1 MSVGVLPAIA
11 RTISLALCM
20 VVAVGG
26 NAIASDIYK
35 WTDAAGDVHYGDRPS
50 EDIEAERLD
59 IKSRP
64 TDRTQLA
71 SVSRPSNDFR
81 RQAPLV
87 APGADDPAPPEA
99 TGPSPEELRAAA
111 QERAKKCDQY
121 KERLQTFV
129 QSRRLYR
136 QDENGERVYL
146 NEEETQSARAKT
158 QEKVEEYCN

>member
-1 MSVGVLPAIA
+1 
-11 RTISLALCM
+11 M
-20 VVAVGG
+20 VAAFNGS
-26 NAIASDIYK
+26 AIASDIYK
-35 WTDAAGDVHYGDRPS
+35 WTDAAGNVHYGDRPS
-50 EDIEAERLD
+50 EDIAAERLD

-71 SVSRPSNDFR
+71 AAAPSRSDFR

-87 APGADDPAPPEA
+87 APGADDNAAPKKAE
-99 TGPSPEELRAAA
+99 PSPEELRAKA
-111 QERAKKCDQY
+111 QERAAKCDQY

-146 NEEETQSARAKT
+146 NDEETLAARAKT
-158 QEKVEEYCN
+158 QEKVEEYCKP